1 MIVVNS
7 HKIFGEDWFM
17 HTCAQG
23 VNARTRI
30 YALCACVHAWIL
42 TKNFVEVH
50 YYHMSLCLKFR
61 KDPSFRCRDICKRIL
76 TLKNHQF

>member
-23 VNARTRI
+23 VNAGTCDEI
-30 YALCACVHAWIL
+30 YMCVVLPYVCVCMH
-42 TKNFVEVH
+42 
-50 YYHMSLCLKFR
+50 
-61 KDPSFRCRDICKRIL
+61 
-76 TLKNHQF
+76 